1 MEMRKI
7 GRLQL
12 FTSMLLMM
20 LLACNKK
27 SDASL
32 AGINLSISQST
43 LAFSEKDSV
52 QSIQVVTDA
61 SDFAVTISPGSS
73 WCSFKKNGT
82 TLSISVSGMGSS
94 LSQRSAAIRIIAG
107 SGVKQVEKTVTITQN
122 RIWKLLWED
131 NFNADGPVNTANW
144 TLQSKGSSDWKMYMT
159 PTDELAFV
167 QEGKLIL
174 KARKTSNGYETSG
187 VASLNKFNFKY
198 GKVEVRAK
206 LSAGQGT
213 WPAIWMMPAQSIYG
227 GWPKSG
233 EIDIMEHLNNESKIY
248 QVIHSHYVD
257 NLGMKTDPLYSFT
270 PSFVV
275 GSYNTYGIEWFPDK
289 IDFLV
294 NGTITFTYPRKA
306 SVPADQLQ
314 WPFDQPFYLILNQAL
329 GGSWVGKIDDSVLPV
344 QSEIDYVKVYGLS
357 LY

>member
-7 GRLQL
+7 GRFQL
-12 FTSMLLMM
+12 VTSMLILM

-32 AGINLSISQST
+32 TEIDLSISHSL

-52 QSIQVVTDA
+52 QTIQVQTNA
-61 SDFAVTISPGSS
+61 SDFEVSIPSGSS

-82 TLSISVSGMGSS
+82 TVSISVSGMASS
-94 LSQRSAAIRIIAG
+94 ISQRSAVVRIIAG
-107 SGVKQVEKTVTITQN
+107 SGVKQVEKTVTVTQS
-122 RIWKLLWED
+122 RVWKLLWED
-131 NFNADGPVNTANW
+131 NFNSDGPVNTANW
-144 TLQSKGSSDWKMYMT
+144 TLQARGTSDWKMYMT
-159 PTDELAFV
+159 PSEELAFV
-167 QEGKLIL
+167 KGGNLIL
-174 KARKTSNGYETSG
+174 KARKTSSGYETSG

-227 GWPKSG
+227 TWPKSG
-233 EIDIMEHLNNESKIY
+233 EIDIMEHLNNDIKIY
-248 QVIHSHYVD
+248 QVIHSNYID
-257 NLGMKTDPLYSFT
+257 NIGIKTDPPYSFT
-270 PSFVV
+270 PLFIV
-275 GSYNTYGIEWFPDK
+275 GGYNTFGIEWFPDK

-294 NGTITFTYPRKA
+294 NGNITFSYPKKT
-306 SVPADQLQ
+306 SVPTDQLQ
-314 WPFDQPFYLILNQAL
+314 WPFDQPFYLILNQSL
-329 GGSWVGKIDDSVLPV
+329 GGSWVGKIDDSILPV

-357 LY
+357 FY